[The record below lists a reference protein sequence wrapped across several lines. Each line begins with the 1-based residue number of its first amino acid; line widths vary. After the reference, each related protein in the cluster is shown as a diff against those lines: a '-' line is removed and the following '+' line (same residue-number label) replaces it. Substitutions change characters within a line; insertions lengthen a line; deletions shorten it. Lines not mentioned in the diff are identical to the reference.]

1 VLFLFLLAPRVAAA
15 QTPQIKPT
23 KRVLV
28 FNEFGGHSSVT
39 ERVSALLQPNFEVVG
54 TVTNGKELLFE
65 SARLLPDLIVLDISI
80 PELSGIEAAHEL
92 RSLGST
98 AKIVF
103 LTVQTR
109 VEFVRACL
117 TEGASGYVTKSR
129 LATDLIPAIQDALS
143 GHRFVS
149 PPVSR

>member
-1 VLFLFLLAPRVAAA
+1 MNRPRVLLADD
-15 QTPQIKPT
+15 
-23 KRVLV
+23 
-28 FNEFGGHSSVT
+28 HSSVT
-39 ERVSALLQPNFEVVG
+39 DRVSALLQPNFEVVG

-65 SARLLPDLIVLDISI
+65 SARLLPDVIVLDISM

-117 TEGASGYVTKSR
+117 AEGASGYVTKSR
-129 LATDLIPAIQDALS
+129 LATDLVPAIQDALS

>member
-1 VLFLFLLAPRVAAA
+1 LNHRNKEVL
-15 QTPQIKPT
+15 
-23 KRVLV
+23 
-28 FNEFGGHSSVT
+28 S
-39 ERVSALLQPNFEVVG
+39 
-54 TVTNGKELLFE
+54 E
-65 SARLLPDLIVLDISI
+65 SARLHPDVIVMDICM

-92 RSLGST
+92 RGLGST

-117 TEGASGYVTKSR
+117 AEGALGYVTKSR
-129 LATDLIPAIQDALS
+129 LAKDLVPAIQDALS

-149 PPVSR
+149 SSGSR

>member
-1 VLFLFLLAPRVAAA
+1 MNRPRVLLADD
-15 QTPQIKPT
+15 
-23 KRVLV
+23 
-28 FNEFGGHSSVT
+28 HSSVT
-39 ERVSALLQPNFEVVG
+39 DRVSALLQPNSEVVG
-54 TVTNGKELLFE
+54 TVTDGNDLVFE
-65 SARLLPDLIVLDISI
+65 SARLHPTSLCWIS
-80 PELSGIEAAHEL
+80 LCRNFRIEAAQEL

-117 TEGASGYVTKSR
+117 AEGALGYVTKSR

>member
-1 VLFLFLLAPRVAAA
+1 MNRP
-15 QTPQIKPT
+15 
-23 KRVLV
+23 RVLV
-28 FNEFGGHSSVT
+28 ADDHSSVID
-39 ERVSALLQPNFEVVG
+39 RVVALLRPDFEVVG
-54 TVTNGKELLFE
+54 AVSNGKEVLSE
-65 SARLLPDLIVLDISI
+65 SARLHPDVIVMDICM

-117 TEGASGYVTKSR
+117 AEGALGYVTKSR
-129 LATDLIPAIQDALS
+129 LAKDLVPAIQDALS
-143 GHRFVS
+143 GHRFIS
-149 PPVSR
+149 SSGSR

>member
-1 VLFLFLLAPRVAAA
+1 MNRPRVLLADD
-15 QTPQIKPT
+15 
-23 KRVLV
+23 
-28 FNEFGGHSSVT
+28 HSSVT

-54 TVTNGKELLFE
+54 AVTNGKELLLE
-65 SARLLPDLIVLDISI
+65 SARLQPDVLALDISM
-80 PELSGIEAAHEL
+80 PELSGIEAAREL

-117 TEGASGYVTKSR
+117 AEGALGYVTKSR
-129 LATDLIPAIQDALS
+129 LAMDLIPAIQDALS
-143 GHRFVS
+143 GHRFIS